1 MKKKV
6 NRGVPNYVIWIGV
19 AGFVILAF
27 ILFVLFSVGLSAG
40 SFLPGQQVAIIP
52 LKGEISNSIDV
63 FDSALSADEIVK
75 LIDEA
80 DSNPSVGAIL
90 IDIDSPGGEVIA
102 SKQIVYKLREVEK
115 PTFSY
120 IGSLGAS
127 GAYYVAAATDYI
139 MLDEDSIT
147 GSIGVISIFT
157 NFTELLEKVG
167 IGVIVL
173 KEGKFKDMGSPFKD
187 LTEEEREIMQS
198 ILNQVYNG
206 FRDDVLEF
214 RQGKISSSEL
224 DSVADGRILSG
235 KQAYEK
241 NLVDELIQK
250 DKVRERIGELAGL
263 DNPVFVTYYK
273 ETPSLYEF
281 IFSSGRAFGSGFLN
295 SLKISDRISIR

>member
-1 MKKKV
+1 MKKKAKK
-6 NRGVPNYVIWIGV
+6 GIPNYFIWIGV
-19 AGFVILAF
+19 AGIIILAF
-27 ILFVLFSVGLSAG
+27 FLIVLFSVGLSAG
-40 SFLPGQQVAIIP
+40 SLLPGQQVAVIP
-52 LKGEISNSIDV
+52 LRGEISNNFDA
-63 FDSALSADEIVK
+63 FDSSLSASEIVD

-80 DSNPSVGAIL
+80 DSNPAVGAIL
-90 IDIDSPGGEVIA
+90 IDIDSPGGEVVA

-157 NFTELLEKVG
+157 NFQELLEKVG
-167 IGVIVL
+167 IGVVVL
-173 KEGKFKDMGSPFKD
+173 KEGKFKDIGSPFKE
-187 LTEEEREIMQS
+187 LTEEERQIMQS

-206 FRDDVLEF
+206 FKEDVLEF

-235 KQAYEK
+235 KQAFDI
-241 NLVDELIQK
+241 NLADELIQK
-250 DKVRERIGELAGL
+250 DKVRDRVAELAGL
-263 DNPVFVTYYK
+263 DNPTFITYFK
-273 ETPSLYEF
+273 ETPSVYDF
-281 IFSSGRAFGSGFLN
+281 IFASGRAFGSGFFTSLN
-295 SLKISDRISIR
+295 VSERISIR